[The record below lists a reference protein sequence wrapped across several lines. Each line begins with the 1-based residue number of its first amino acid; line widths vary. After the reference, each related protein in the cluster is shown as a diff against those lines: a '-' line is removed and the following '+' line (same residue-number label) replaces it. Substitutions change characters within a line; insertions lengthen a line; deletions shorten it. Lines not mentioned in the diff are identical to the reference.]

1 MTDKLSGR
9 IICGVGGLYTVL
21 CDDGKTLRCKARGA
35 LRMKKITP
43 LAGDRVT
50 VRRGDGDEMGFFID
64 SVSQRQTVL
73 DRPPVANIDTVFAV
87 LSPTGPDPSL
97 LGTDKLLCAISA
109 AKITPAVVIS
119 KADAAPEKAKALF
132 DIYSKGYRTFLT
144 SSERGEGIGELRL
157 FISESTTICAF
168 AGASGVGKSTLLNA
182 LFPALSLK
190 TGKISEKSQR
200 GKHTTREVRL
210 FPFGDDKFIADTPGF
225 SRLDLDAVGYFPPEE
240 LFFCFPEFEK
250 YFGGCR
256 YKGCTHLREEGCA
269 VISAVESGEIPRSRH
284 ESYVT
289 IYEELKTHRT
299 FLCKEK

>member
-21 CDDGKTLRCKARGA
+21 CDGGKILKCKARGV
-35 LRMKKITP
+35 LRIKKITP

-64 SVSQRQTVL
+64 SIFPRKTVL
-73 DRPPVANIDTVFAV
+73 DRPPVANINTVFTV
-87 LSPTGPDPSL
+87 LCPAEPEPSL

-109 AKITPAVVIS
+109 AKITPVVIIS
-119 KADAAPEKAKALF
+119 KADIAPEKAKALF
-132 DIYSKGYRTFLT
+132 DIYSKGYKVFLT
-144 SSERGEGIGELRL
+144 SSELGEGIGELRR
-157 FISESTTICAF
+157 FISENTTICAF

-182 LFPALSLK
+182 LFPDLSLK

-200 GKHTTREVRL
+200 GKHTTREVTL

-225 SRLDLDAVGYFPPEE
+225 SRLDLDAVEYFPPEE

-250 YFGGCR
+250 YFGKCK

-269 VISAVESGEIPRSRH
+269 VISAVECGDIPLSRH

-289 IYEELKTHRT
+289 MYEELKNNPRW
-299 FLCKEK
+299 